1 MKTAK
6 EMLAISET
14 AREELDTELMHE
26 SQVMELIRAAA
37 GNGECSIYVGW
48 MLWGELRAKL
58 EQHGYSVS
66 DPIYE
71 NRDEGMFES
80 CISWRNEE

>member
-6 EMLAISET
+6 EMLAIAQAVQKERDASLWGE
-14 AREELDTELMHE
+14 HE
-26 SQVMELIRAAA
+26 VMELIATEAAK
-37 GNGECSIYVGW
+37 GETSVYTSMVLMKGLIP
-48 MLWGELRAKL
+48 KL

-66 DPIYE
+66 DFIYE

-80 CISWRNEE
+80 CISWGNEE